1 MKMAKNDPKRAQAI
15 LKPRENAFLEQKTY
29 MAVHLGPKNHL
40 LWLKMPAN
48 CQNGYFAA
56 KFPKLKLM
64 LY

>member
-15 LKPRENAFLEQKTY
+15 VKPRGNAFLEQKIY
-29 MAVHLGPKNHL
+29 MADHLGPKNHL

-48 CQNGYFAA
+48 CQNGYFSA
-56 KFPKLKLM
+56 KFSMLKLM